1 MPTYIPLFQT
11 SLSLILQSLSLQTF
25 SQSAKP
31 SDFIHSPYVYSYSG
45 PFFFSYK
52 VDDLVYSTLCLPGN
66 VLLLPSFRAITK
78 WGCSTAAFYFECATY
93 PLHTK
98 LTGLGLLPPQSL
110 GHKYALK
117 GKILI
122 QQWWKCGCPGYLP
135 LCPLV
140 ILCLMPNIT
149 LQSYSGWWWCL
160 PDLLTWSISNN
171 LVHDEQL

>member
-1 MPTYIPLFQT
+1 MFRCDSKIFTLGFHSHMPTYMPLFQT

-78 WGCSTAAFYFECATY
+78 
-93 PLHTK
+93 
-98 LTGLGLLPPQSL
+98 
-110 GHKYALK
+110 
-117 GKILI
+117 
-122 QQWWKCGCPGYLP
+122 
-135 LCPLV
+135 
-140 ILCLMPNIT
+140 
-149 LQSYSGWWWCL
+149 
-160 PDLLTWSISNN
+160 
-171 LVHDEQL
+171 